1 MIYSTTLQRILGLLY
16 SRILFIL
23 CVMIK
28 IVMGQQLEER
38 FVEDMIDSMGGTKP
52 AFIFNPDETHNLG
65 QMRSQ
70 TSAMMLASGNDP
82 KEAMMIKDQLSF
94 LMETDEVD
102 IIFFL
107 SSGQADLIRTI
118 VNDLEL
124 LKTRINVVIP
134 YGDSA
139 GLESR
144 LNSQLYL
151 YEIIGDD
158 IILFES
164 YQIR

>member
-1 MIYSTTLQRILGLLY
+1 MYY
-16 SRILFIL
+16 SRVSIILSVLIQNARG
-23 CVMIK
+23 K
-28 IVMGQQLEER
+28 QLEEG

-52 AFIFNPDETHNLG
+52 AFIFNPDETQNLG
-65 QMRSQ
+65 QTRSQ

-124 LKTRINVVIP
+124 LKTRISVVIP

-139 GLESR
+139 ELESR
-144 LNSQLYL
+144 LNSQLFL
-151 YEIIGDD
+151 YEIIGDN
-158 IILFES
+158 INLYES